1 MKSSYL
7 REMIQEGQFH
17 FVKILISFSLSEG
30 KATSEEQQIAA
41 DILMG
46 KIKAKRG
53 RQGRGETQLALVIFL
68 YQKLLEKDW
77 PRDSIP
83 MRIGELLGLSE
94 GAVKKR
100 LTTIRKK
107 YGSDPAKWKWDELG
121 VLGQYSAEWLLE
133 GGRFR
138 FGRNKK
144 GPLKS

>member
-1 MKSSYL
+1 
-7 REMIQEGQFH
+7 MIQDGQIQ
-17 FVKILISFSLSEG
+17 KLKSMISFSLSEG

-46 KIKAKRG
+46 KIMAKRG
-53 RQGRGETQLALVIFL
+53 RQHQGDITAYCVFL
-68 YQKLLEKDW
+68 YQKLEKDW

-83 MRIGELLGLSE
+83 MRIGEFLGLSE

-121 VLGQYSAEWLLE
+121 ILGQYCAEWLLE
-133 GGRFR
+133 GGRFK

-144 GPLKS
+144 GPPKS